1 MEGLKLAR
9 NETAVEELFKK
20 FDQNKDGKLDW
31 EEVRNNFE
39 PVKAQM
45 ASKAFYWHVTPSL
58 TCDEYQMMVRQMFD
72 VADENKDEVLQPEE
86 FKQFV
91 LFVLSGFNGL
101 KLQDSEEEIDALF

>member
-1 MEGLKLAR
+1 M
-9 NETAVEELFKK
+9 
-20 FDQNKDGKLDW
+20 
-31 EEVRNNFE
+31 
-39 PVKAQM
+39 KAKI
-45 ASKAFYWHVTPSL
+45 ASKAFYWHVTPAL

-101 KLQDSEEEIDALF
+101 KLSDSEEEIDALF